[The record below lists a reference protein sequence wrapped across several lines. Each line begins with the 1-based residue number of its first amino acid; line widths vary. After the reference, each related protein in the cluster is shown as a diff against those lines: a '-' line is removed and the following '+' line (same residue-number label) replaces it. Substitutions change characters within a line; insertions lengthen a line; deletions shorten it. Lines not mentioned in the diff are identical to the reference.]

1 MNKERFMELC
11 DASYSHIPVYEEF
24 VADLISPLYIFS
36 NFYQQPN
43 CFLFESAK
51 SHEVKGRY
59 SIMTLPSALRYD
71 FFENELH
78 INDKKVIKIYI
89 RSMTEIN
96 SKESSKKFGIK
107 LFF

>member
-59 SIMTLPSALRYD
+59 SIMTLPSSLRYD
-71 FFENELH
+71 FLRMNYILM
-78 INDKKVIKIYI
+78 IKKLLLKKECQIL
-89 RSMTEIN
+89 MTT
-96 SKESSKKFGIK
+96 
-107 LFF
+107 